1 MHVHSHGVIGSCV
14 SNLEMPTEAT
24 VDRYLQTTT
33 AHYRAPPDHL
43 DSQTPTP
50 TAPDSYDRY
59 TLYVNSAV
67 YVHLC
72 GDRSNI
78 QSNIKGRSLPFDAV
92 VSAVT
97 GVTICDWRNNTVTL

>member
-59 TLYVNSAV
+59 THSMSILLFMCIYVVIALTYNP
-67 YVHLC
+67 
-72 GDRSNI
+72 I
-78 QSNIKGRSLPFDAV
+78 
-92 VSAVT
+92 
-97 GVTICDWRNNTVTL
+97 W